1 MIALFREINN
11 IEMREMRARHA
22 KCECFTPEQSIVDF
36 TNLELTWTI
45 GSSLCLF
52 NVDGY
57 LVILLNIFVIP
68 TPARNITNSH

>member
-1 MIALFREINN
+1 MIALFREFDN

-57 LVILLNIFVIP
+57 LVILLLL
-68 TPARNITNSH
+68 